1 MIIVPKGLGGLLK
14 LVAVDLPA
22 ERLATKLE
30 SMEKNLEFV
39 RKNKLLDERDEPE
52 FVEMLVNGASLR
64 DALAEFRIRRQQEV
78 AR

>member
-14 LVAVDLPA
+14 LVAIDIPA

-30 SMEKNLEFV
+30 SMEKNLQFV
-39 RKNKLLDERDEPE
+39 RRNKLVNEQDEPE

-64 DALAEFRIRRQQEV
+64 DALTEFRIRRRQEA